1 MSFLSKITAGKA
13 GFLIIILAF
22 FTAFF
27 IFVGCERIDA
37 GHVGIKVNNTGGNQ
51 GVSKTE
57 YVTGWNF
64 YWRLAQRIYEFP
76 TYQQHKEYD
85 EYTVPTKG
93 GAVFEVHPTFNYSL
107 NAGEVANMF
116 QKFRV
121 DIKQLEDGYLKNA
134 VAQSVREV
142 TNTFT
147 VDSILNNLAIYDA
160 SILEKL
166 NINLKPFFV
175 VTQFTANLQPDKR
188 LSESILNKAKAV
200 QEAQAS
206 LAQVQVA
213 EANAI
218 VAITNARKDSAV
230 RVTVAKGEAE
240 AIKVKQDAL
249 QKSPQYVELIKA
261 EAWDGKLPQVVTSG
275 SGGMF
280 LNFTPKNDN

>member
-1 MSFLSKITAGKA
+1 MQLNMLKGKIGIMIWTL
-13 GFLIIILAF
+13 LIVILLF
-22 FTAFF
+22 M
-27 IFVGCERIDA
+27 FVGCERIDA
-37 GHVGIKVNNTGGNQ
+37 GHVGIKVNNTGGSQ

-76 TYQQHKEYD
+76 TYQQHKEYE
-85 EYTVPTKG
+85 EYSVPTKG
-93 GAVFEVHPTFNYSL
+93 GAVFEVHPSFNYSL

-116 QKFRV
+116 QKFRLG
-121 DIKQLEDGYLKNA
+121 IAQLEEGYLKNA

-166 NINLKPFFV
+166 NQTLKPYFV

-188 LSESILNKAKAV
+188 LSESILNKAKAI

-213 EANAI
+213 EANAK
-218 VAITNARKDSAV
+218 VDITNARKDSAV
-230 RVTVAKGEAE
+230 RVTLAKGEAE

-249 QKSPQYVELIKA
+249 KQSPQYVELIKA

-275 SGGMF
+275 SGTF
-280 LNFTPKNDN
+280 FNLNTPKQ

>member
-1 MSFLSKITAGKA
+1 MSLLSNLTAGKA
-13 GFLIIILAF
+13 GMLILVILIF
-22 FTAFF
+22 SVFF

-57 YVTGWNF
+57 YVTGWTF

-76 TYQQHKEYD
+76 TYQQHKEYE
-85 EYTVPTKG
+85 EYSVPTKG

-107 NAGEVANMF
+107 NAGEVADMF

-121 DIKQLEDGYLKNA
+121 GIKQLEDGYLKNA

-166 NINLKPFFV
+166 NNNLKPYFL

-213 EANAI
+213 EANAK
-218 VAITNARKDSAV
+218 VEITNAKKDSAV
-230 RVTVAKGEAE
+230 KVTIAKGEAE
-240 AIKVKQDAL
+240 AIKVKQEAL

-261 EAWDGKLPQVVTSG
+261 EAWDGKLPQVVTG
-275 SGGMF
+275 SSGMF
-280 LNFTPKNDN
+280 LNFTPRNDN

>member
-1 MSFLSKITAGKA
+1 MHTPVISKGKL
-13 GFLIIILAF
+13 GLATIVLMF
-22 FTAFF
+22 ISAIF

-76 TYQQHKEYD
+76 TYQQHKEYE
-85 EYTVPTKG
+85 EYSVPTKG
-93 GAVFEVHPTFNYSL
+93 GAVFEVHPSFNYSL

-116 QKFRV
+116 QKFRLG
-121 DIKQLEDGYLKNA
+121 IKQLEEGYLKNA

-160 SILEKL
+160 SILDKL
-166 NINLKPFFV
+166 NQTLKPFFV

-188 LSESILNKAKAV
+188 LSESILNKAKAI

-213 EANAI
+213 EANAK
-218 VAITNARKDSAV
+218 VDITNAKKDSAV
-230 RVTVAKGEAE
+230 RVTLAKGEAE
-240 AIKVKQDAL
+240 AIKVKQEAL
-249 QKSPQYVELIKA
+249 KQSPQYVELIKA

-275 SGGMF
+275 SGTF
-280 LNFTPKNDN
+280 FNLTPKQ